1 MLSSF
6 VQSHRPG
13 PNHTCDQTANED
25 VIRNVH
31 SVVSPRSD
39 VACYRHIKRRDRAA
53 AVAAFAVKDST
64 GQKLAY
70 V

>member
-31 SVVSPRSD
+31 SVVSALRRSALWLTYD
-39 VACYRHIKRRDRAA
+39 TAEVVHHIKQPI
-53 AVAAFAVKDST
+53 S
-64 GQKLAY
+64 
-70 V
+70 